1 MRRWT
6 PNASASRSAPALG
19 APRGAALARP
29 GPKAAPEDWDA
40 YIHQRDNPAGITREH
55 WYHIPCGTWLTVTR
69 DTVTHVVEA
78 TE

>member
-1 MRRWT
+1 MRIACPHCGPRDRREF
-6 PNASASRSAPALG
+6 S
-19 APRGAALARP
+19 PRGAALARP

>member
-1 MRRWT
+1 MRIACPHCGPRDRREF
-6 PNASASRSAPALG
+6 S
-19 APRGAALARP
+19 PRGAALTRP
-29 GPKAAPEDWDA
+29 GQKAAPEDWDA

-69 DTVTHVVEA
+69 DTVTHVIEA